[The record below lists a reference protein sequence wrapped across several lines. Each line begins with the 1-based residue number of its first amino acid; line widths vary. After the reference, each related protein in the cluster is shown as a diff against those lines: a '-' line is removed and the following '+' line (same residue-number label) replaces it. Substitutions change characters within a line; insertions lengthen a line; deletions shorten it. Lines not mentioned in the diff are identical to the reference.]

1 MLQRLPVTFASNTSE
16 NFVNEM
22 TNRIFFVSREKDQ
35 KKYIQQYNEFN
46 TELVGNRYN
55 IHEFKKQ

>member
-22 TNRIFFVSREKDQ
+22 TNRIFFVSREKD
-35 KKYIQQYNEFN
+35 
-46 TELVGNRYN
+46 
-55 IHEFKKQ
+55 